1 MVQLDTERAPRTA
14 HMLREETR
22 GAAISFAQ
30 QTERKNIGNKI
41 LVQGDTEW
49 VRRNREDF
57 ETINY

>member
-1 MVQLDTERAPRTA
+1 
-14 HMLREETR
+14 MLREETR